1 MCGVAIT
8 WPKFVPC
15 LPRTLHLPRPFSH
28 VKNKLKDSPSKNKAE
43 QTIKQLLPSHLL
55 HNTTKPVNM
64 SDSDDSM
71 GSASEYEYHSQSEDE
86 EDSYSTGEAKKCSP
100 QASKGLPYFLLSASD
115 CELRKNEVKSASF
128 PHVVRPE
135 LTECFFFKCLPFV
148 EIISYAKACFST

>member
-1 MCGVAIT
+1 VAKVCSLSSEDSASA
-8 WPKFVPC
+8 P
-15 LPRTLHLPRPFSH
+15 LHP
-28 VKNKLKDSPSKNKAE
+28 LKHFERLTFKNKAE
-43 QTIKQLLPSHLL
+43 QTIKQLLPSHFL

-115 CELRKNEVKSASF
+115 CELRKNEVNQRRF
-128 PHVVRPE
+128 
-135 LTECFFFKCLPFV
+135 LMWFDQN
-148 EIISYAKACFST
+148 

>member
-1 MCGVAIT
+1 MKWVAGAQNVFCL
-8 WPKFVPC
+8 KVNVPLC
-15 LPRTLHLPRPFSH
+15 PL
-28 VKNKLKDSPSKNKAE
+28 KNILKDPPRIKNKAE

-115 CELRKNEVKSASF
+115 CELRKNEVNQRRF
-128 PHVVRPE
+128 
-135 LTECFFFKCLPFV
+135 LMWFDQN
-148 EIISYAKACFST
+148 